1 MTDKRAFLQWFALL
15 LSYIAAAFFAAYY
28 GLLEAIWKT
37 DVTFMTSA
45 IAAAFVVSVLYLGW
59 ASWRFD
65 RTIHRERFQ
74 KAVADVGVGHNASD
88 VVMRIGLLG
97 TVIGLS
103 LQAQAMGNI
112 NFTDPANLLGF
123 IKIVALALGS
133 AFFATGCGIVGSIG
147 INIMTANLN
156 YFIDHNEVE

>member
-15 LSYIAAAFFAAYY
+15 LSFVAAAFFAAYY
-28 GLLEAIWKT
+28 GLLQTVWRT
-37 DVTFMTSA
+37 DVTFMTST
-45 IAAAFVVSVLYLGW
+45 IAVAFVGTALYLGW

-65 RTIHRERFQ
+65 RAVNRDRFQ
-74 KAVADVGVGHNASD
+74 KAMADVGIGHNAAD
-88 VVMRIGLLG
+88 VVMRLGLLG

-103 LQAQAMGNI
+103 LQAQAMAAI
-112 NFTDPANLLGF
+112 NFDDPNNLIAF
-123 IKIVALALGS
+123 IKVVALALGS

-156 YFIDHNEVE
+156 YFIEHDEVE